1 MKYFMVVAFGLVN
14 IIKSKNQINL
24 LCNVS
29 IYGYFCLRF
38 IFFPE
43 MNKHVHLHL
52 SKTNQFSETLSLIEK
67 TGPSFNNKL
76 NELKLPLELTSDLE
90 KFYIPIC
97 YPIIRQIQDST
108 NPRVIGICGSQ
119 GSGKTTFTELL
130 KTVLETGFGLN
141 VVSFS
146 IDDFYL
152 TREER
157 THIGKTIHPL
167 LITRGV
173 PGTHDVSL
181 AIQILRKLKR
191 KSRKENVTIPRYNKS
206 IDDRFPEAG
215 WSIYTKIPDVILF
228 EGWCVGATPQAE
240 AELDN
245 PVNDLE
251 KEFDIDKKYRNYVN
265 FTLSTNYKK
274 WFTMIDTLIMLKV
287 PSFEKVFE
295 WRWLQE
301 EKLRQY
307 SFENGMDASKIMSQ
321 EEIKH
326 FISHFER
333 LTKHMLS
340 EMPSRA
346 DIVITI
352 DSDHRMNSMTMR
364 P

>member
-1 MKYFMVVAFGLVN
+1 
-14 IIKSKNQINL
+14 
-24 LCNVS
+24 
-29 IYGYFCLRF
+29 
-38 IFFPE
+38 

-52 SKTNQFSETLSLIEK
+52 SKTNPFSGTVSLNEK
-67 TGPSFNNKL
+67 TGSAFNNKL

-97 YPIIRQIQDST
+97 YHIIRQIQDST
-108 NPRVIGICGSQ
+108 NPRIIGICGSQ

-130 KTVLETGFGLN
+130 RTTLETRFGLN

-152 TREER
+152 TKEER
-157 THIGKTIHPL
+157 IHIGKTIHPL

-181 AIQILRKLKR
+181 AIKILRKLKR
-191 KSRKENVTIPRYNKS
+191 KSGKENVTIPRYNKS
-206 IDDRFPEAG
+206 IDDRFPETE
-215 WSIYTKIPDVILF
+215 WNIYSKIPDVILF
-228 EGWCVGATPQAE
+228 EGWCVGAIPQTE
-240 AELDN
+240 AELDY
-245 PVNDLE
+245 PINDFE
-251 KEFDIDKKYRNYVN
+251 KELDTDKKYRNYVN
-265 FTLSTNYKK
+265 TLLSTSYKK
-274 WFTMIDTLIMLKV
+274 WFNMIGTLIMLKA

-301 EKLRQY
+301 EKLRRH
-307 SFENGMDASKIMSQ
+307 SLENGLDASKIMSQ

-333 LTKHMLS
+333 LTKHMLN

-352 DSDHRMNSMTMR
+352 NSDHRMNSMTLH